1 MTEGRNPA
9 PAGQVRR
16 GGRGFTLIEV
26 LVALTILALALV
38 PLLRIYS
45 GGAKGADRS
54 DHYLRASAVA
64 ESLLASAGS
73 EYSLQE
79 GEITGR
85 SARIF
90 DWTLTIRPYQPELN
104 ENSPLELFEVEAAV
118 RWTKGAR
125 TRGLTLTTL
134 RAAQRAAS

>member
-1 MTEGRNPA
+1 MTEERNPA
-9 PAGQVRR
+9 PAGQANR

-26 LVALTILALALV
+26 LVAMTILALALV

-45 GGAKGADRS
+45 GGAKGADTS

-73 EYSLQE
+73 EYSLQA

-85 SARIF
+85 SAGTF

-125 TRGLTLTTL
+125 TRRLTLTTL
-134 RAAQRAAS
+134 RAAERAGS

>member
-9 PAGQVRR
+9 PAGPASR

-26 LVALTILALALV
+26 LVALTVLALTLV

-45 GGAKGADRS
+45 GGATGADTA
-54 DHYLRASAVA
+54 DHYVRASAVA

-73 EYSLQE
+73 EFLLQE
-79 GEITGR
+79 GQVSGR
-85 SARIF
+85 SAGKF
-90 DWTLTIRPYQPELN
+90 DWTLTIRPYQPELIQT
-104 ENSPLELFEVEAAV
+104 SPLELFEVEAAV

-125 TRGLTLTTL
+125 TRRLTLTTL
-134 RAAQRAAS
+134 RTAERAGS

>member
-9 PAGQVRR
+9 PAGEDRR
-16 GGRGFTLIEV
+16 RERGFTLIEV
-26 LVALTILALALV
+26 LVAMTVLALALV

-45 GGAKGADRS
+45 GGATGADTA

-85 SARIF
+85 SAGKF
-90 DWTLTIRPYQPELN
+90 DWTLTIRPYRPELN
-104 ENSPLELFEVEAAV
+104 QNSPLELFEVEAAV
-118 RWTKGAR
+118 RWTRGAR
-125 TRGLTLTTL
+125 TRRLTLTTL
-134 RAAQRAAS
+134 RAAERTAS